1 MLTRKDALK
10 TAIFALTDT
19 EYTLY
24 PGYPAAPKV
33 NGDELRATLTQMLN
47 QLEKPRNISEEA
59 KQAQN
64 AKRRE
69 ANAAKR
75 AAVMAKVI
83 PVLRRVLADKAPEDG
98 WFAEQIFIEAR
109 PDLPIDYNKLK
120 VQHVLLNEM
129 RPEVD
134 VIEAK
139 GVPNRYRLHKEEIE
153 GV

>member
-10 TAIFALTDT
+10 TAINALTDT
-19 EYTLY
+19 EYTIDPRY
-24 PGYPAAPKV
+24 TNTVSGS
-33 NGDELRATLTQMLN
+33 ELRAVLTQMFH
-47 QLEKPRNISEEA
+47 QLDKPRHVSEEA

-75 AAVMAKVI
+75 AALMAGVI
-83 PVLRRVLADKAPEDG
+83 PVLRKVLAEKVPEDG
-98 WFAEQIFIEAR
+98 WYAEQIFIEAG
-109 PDLPIDYNKLK
+109 PDLPADYNKLK

-139 GVPNRYRLHKEEIE
+139 GVANRYRLHKEEIE

>member
-10 TAIFALTDT
+10 TAIAALTDT
-19 EYTLY
+19 EYPFDHSHSLRV
-24 PGYPAAPKV
+24 P
-33 NGDELRATLTQMLN
+33 GDELRTVLTQMLT
-47 QLEKPRNISEEA
+47 QLEKPRNVSEEA

-75 AAVMAKVI
+75 AAVMARVI
-83 PVLRRVLADKAPEDG
+83 PVLRKVLADKVPEDG
-98 WFAEQIFIEAR
+98 WLAEQIFCEAK
-109 PDLPIDYNKLK
+109 PDLPADYNKLK

-134 VIEAK
+134 VIEVK
-139 GVPNRYRLHKEEIE
+139 GIANRYRLHKAEIE

>member
-10 TAIFALTDT
+10 TAILALTDT
-19 EYTLY
+19 EYTLDPSY
-24 PGYPAAPKV
+24 SNKV
-33 NGDELRATLTQMLN
+33 SGAELRAVLTQMFN
-47 QLEKPRNISEEA
+47 QLDKPRNISEEA

-83 PVLRRVLADKAPEDG
+83 PVLRKVLADRVPEDG
-98 WFAEQIFIEAR
+98 WYAEQIFIEAG
-109 PDLPIDYNKLK
+109 PNLPADYNKLK

-139 GVPNRYRLHKEEIE
+139 GVANRYRLHKEEIE

>member
-10 TAIFALTDT
+10 TAIYALTDT
-19 EYTLY
+19 EYTLDPSY
-24 PGYPAAPKV
+24 SNKV
-33 NGDELRATLTQMLN
+33 SGDELRAVLTQMLN
-47 QLEKPRNISEEA
+47 QLEKPRHISEEA

-75 AAVMAKVI
+75 APIMAKVI
-83 PVLRRVLADKAPEDG
+83 PVLRKVLADKVPEDG
-98 WFAEQIFIEAR
+98 WLAEQIFVEAW
-109 PDLPIDYNKLK
+109 PDLPADYNKLK

-139 GVPNRYRLHKEEIE
+139 GVANRYRLHKEEIE

>member
-19 EYTLY
+19 EYTLDPHY
-24 PGYPAAPKV
+24 ANTVP
-33 NGDELRATLTQMLN
+33 GDELRAVLTQMLN
-47 QLEKPRNISEEA
+47 QLDKPRYISEEA

-75 AAVMAKVI
+75 AAVMAVVI
-83 PVLRRVLADKAPEDG
+83 PVLRRVLANEVPEDG
-98 WFAEQIFIEAR
+98 WLAEQIFCEAK
-109 PDLPIDYNKLK
+109 PDLPADYNKLK

-134 VIEAK
+134 VIEVK
-139 GVPNRYRLHKEEIE
+139 GVANRYRLHKEEIE